1 MHDYNCHCKTE
12 TVRNIIYIMKT
23 KIKTLIIVLLVLAA
37 ACVTIPESGKQ
48 AFIMISPSQEAAM
61 GKQAFGEI
69 LQKEKESRDARLVG
83 ITRRVGER
91 LAAHTN
97 MPDLEWEFKL
107 FESDQMNAFALP
119 GGKTAAYTGLL
130 KVCENEAALAA
141 VMGHE
146 IAHVTA
152 RHGAQRMTQ
161 QIVVSTA
168 ISAAGVTLANK
179 DSRAMILGALGLG
192 IQYGVQLPFS
202 RGNEAEA
209 DQIGL
214 IYMARAGYDPNEAVR
229 FWTRFGQMKQGTQL
243 PEFLST
249 HPADA
254 TRIAN
259 LKRRLPKALAE
270 YNNSPNKYGLGESFA
285 Q

>member
-1 MHDYNCHCKTE
+1 
-12 TVRNIIYIMKT
+12 MKT
-23 KIKTLIIVLLVLAA
+23 KIIGPIFVLLALIA
-37 ACVTIPESGKQ
+37 ACVTTPESGKQ
-48 AFIMISPSQEAAM
+48 AFIMISLSQEATL

-69 LQKEKESRDARLVG
+69 LKKEKESKDARLVG
-83 ITRRVGER
+83 ITERVGRR
-91 LAAHTN
+91 LAAVTT
-97 MPDLEWEFKL
+97 MPNLDWEFKL
-107 FESDQMNAFALP
+107 FESEQMNAFALP

-161 QIVVSTA
+161 QMVLSTTM
-168 ISAAGVTLANK
+168 SAAGITLTNK
-179 DSRAMILGALGLG
+179 DSRALILGALGLG
-192 IQYGVQLPFS
+192 LQYGIQLPFS
-202 RGNEAEA
+202 RGDESEA

-214 IYMARAGYDPNEAVR
+214 AYMAKAGYDPREAVR
-229 FWTRFGQMKQGTQL
+229 FWTRFSQMKQGGQP

-259 LKRRLPKALAE
+259 LNRFMPRALAQ
-270 YNNSPNKYGLGESFA
+270 YKNAKIQYGLGETFF
-285 Q
+285 QK

>member
-1 MHDYNCHCKTE
+1 
-12 TVRNIIYIMKT
+12 MKT
-23 KIKTLIIVLLVLAA
+23 KIKVLIIVLLASVM
-37 ACVTIPESGKQ
+37 ACVTTPESGKR
-48 AFIMISPSQEAAM
+48 AFIITSLSQEATL

-69 LQKEKESRDARLVG
+69 LKKEKESKDARLVE

-91 LAAHTN
+91 LAAVTT
-97 MPDLEWEFKL
+97 MPNLDWEFKL

-152 RHGAQRMTQ
+152 RHGAQRMSQ
-161 QIVVSTA
+161 QMVVSTA
-168 ISAAGVTLANK
+168 MSAASISLANK

-192 IQYGVQLPFS
+192 VQFGIQLPFS
-202 RGNEAEA
+202 RDNEAEA

-214 IYMARAGYDPNEAVR
+214 IYMARAGYDPSEAVR
-229 FWTRFGQMKQGTQL
+229 FWTRFSQMKQGAQP

-259 LKRRLPKALAE
+259 LKRYLPRALAE
-270 YNNSPNKYGLGESFA
+270 YKIAKRQYGLGESFL
-285 Q
+285 QK

>member
-1 MHDYNCHCKTE
+1 
-12 TVRNIIYIMKT
+12 MKT
-23 KIKTLIIVLLVLAA
+23 KIRVLIAALLVLVV
-37 ACVTIPESGKQ
+37 ACVSTPESGKQ
-48 AFIMISPSQEAAM
+48 AFIMISPSEEASM

-69 LQKEKESRDARLVG
+69 LQKEKESTDTRLVA
-83 ITRRVGER
+83 ITKRVGER
-91 LAAHTN
+91 LAENTT

-161 QIVVSTA
+161 QQA
-168 ISAAGVTLANK
+168 ISIGMQVATGLAGPG
-179 DSRAMILGALGLG
+179 REMILGALGVG
-192 IQYGVQLPFS
+192 VQYGIQLPFS

-214 IYMARAGYDPNEAVR
+214 VYMARAGYDPNEAVR
-229 FWTRFGQMKQGTQL
+229 FWTRFSQMKQGAQP

-259 LKRRLPKALAE
+259 LKRFLPRALAE
-270 YNNSPNKYGLGESFA
+270 YKNAKAQYGLGESFGLK
-285 Q
+285 

>member
-1 MHDYNCHCKTE
+1 
-12 TVRNIIYIMKT
+12 MKT
-23 KIKTLIIVLLVLAA
+23 KIKALIVVLLASVV
-37 ACVTIPESGKQ
+37 ACVTTPESGKQ
-48 AFIMISPSQEAAM
+48 AFIMISPAQEATM

-69 LQKEKESRDARLVG
+69 LKKEKESKDARLVG

-91 LAAHTN
+91 LAAVTT
-97 MPDLEWEFKL
+97 MPDLDWEFKL

-161 QIVVSTA
+161 QQV
-168 ISAAGVTLANK
+168 ISVGMQVASGLAGP
-179 DSRAMILGALGLG
+179 SRQMILGALGLG
-192 IQYGVQLPFS
+192 VQYGIKLPFS
-202 RGNEAEA
+202 RGDEAEA

-229 FWTRFGQMKQGTQL
+229 FWTRFSQMKQGAQP
-243 PEFLST
+243 PELLST

-259 LKRRLPKALAE
+259 LKRYLPRALAE
-270 YNNSPNKYGLGESFA
+270 YKNAKHHYGLGESLL
-285 Q
+285 QKK

>member
-1 MHDYNCHCKTE
+1 
-12 TVRNIIYIMKT
+12 MKT
-23 KIKTLIIVLLVLAA
+23 KIRVLIAALLVLIV
-37 ACVTIPESGKQ
+37 ACVSTPESGKQ
-48 AFIMISPSQEAAM
+48 AFIMISPGEEASM

-69 LQKEKESRDARLVG
+69 LQKEKESTDTRLVA
-83 ITRRVGER
+83 ITKRVGER
-91 LAAHTN
+91 LAVNTT

-130 KVCENEAALAA
+130 KVCGNEAALAA

-161 QIVVSTA
+161 QQA
-168 ISAAGVTLANK
+168 ISVGMQMATGLAGPG
-179 DSRAMILGALGLG
+179 REMILGALGVG
-192 IQYGVQLPFS
+192 VQYGIQLPFS

-214 IYMARAGYDPNEAVR
+214 VYMARAGYDPNEAVR
-229 FWTRFGQMKQGTQL
+229 FWTRFSQMKQGAQP

-259 LKRRLPKALAE
+259 LKRHLPKALAE
-270 YNNSPNKYGLGESFA
+270 YKNAKTQYGLGETFA
-285 Q
+285 QK

>member
-1 MHDYNCHCKTE
+1 
-12 TVRNIIYIMKT
+12 MKT
-23 KIKTLIIVLLVLAA
+23 KILVPIFVLLALVA
-37 ACVTIPESGKQ
+37 ACVTTPESGKQ
-48 AFIMISPSQEAAM
+48 AFIITSLSQEATL

-69 LQKEKESRDARLVG
+69 LQKEKESTDARLVG
-83 ITRRVGER
+83 ITERVGRR
-91 LAAHTN
+91 LAATTT

-107 FESDQMNAFALP
+107 FESEQMNAFALP

-152 RHGAQRMTQ
+152 RHGAQRMSQ

-168 ISAAGVTLANK
+168 MSAASISLANK
-179 DSRAMILGALGLG
+179 DSRALILGALGLG
-192 IQYGVQLPFS
+192 VQYGIQLPFS
-202 RGNEAEA
+202 RSNEAEA

-214 IYMARAGYDPNEAVR
+214 AYMAKAGYDPREAVR
-229 FWTRFGQMKQGTQL
+229 FWTRFSQMKQGAQP
-243 PEFLST
+243 PELLST

-259 LKRRLPKALAE
+259 LNRLLPRALAQ
-270 YNNSPNKYGLGESFA
+270 YNASKTKYGLGETFA
-285 Q
+285 QK